1 MKNIMDKVKGE
12 RKVRYQDLVLL
23 AGAGGLIMDLKE
35 GRIDNRWILLCLGCG
50 LLSHTIRDGPAGLFS
65 GFAGILTPFLLL
77 FWLNFFQ
84 MLGAGDIKLFC
95 ALGAFLGPGKILEL
109 LGLAFIFGAIYG
121 LFYLFLTGSFCHRF
135 RYFIRY
141 FRQTILTGTFS
152 PYTRLDVTSPGNFHF
167 SWTILAGAWMLQ
179 LR

>member
-77 FWLNFFQ
+77 YYGHRCPRYYRANFTCNFFV
-84 MLGAGDIKLFC
+84 
-95 ALGAFLGPGKILEL
+95 FLVAK
-109 LGLAFIFGAIYG
+109 GL
-121 LFYLFLTGSFCHRF
+121 
-135 RYFIRY
+135 
-141 FRQTILTGTFS
+141 
-152 PYTRLDVTSPGNFHF
+152 D
-167 SWTILAGAWMLQ
+167 
-179 LR
+179 